1 MDIYDVIII
10 GAGPAGMF
18 AAYELCKSKTN
29 LKILII
35 DKGKSVEKRICPMK
49 ETGKCTNCETCDI
62 MCGVGGAGTFSDGL
76 LNLRPD
82 IGGNLE
88 EFTKDK
94 SDAWELVNYVDEI
107 YLKFGAP
114 KEKLGTDK
122 EKIDELKKKSASV
135 GVNFV
140 DIQQR
145 HMGSDGATKVIKNF
159 ADELKNKSVEI
170 LTEEEVQDLL
180 VEDNICKGVILS
192 NNRKIFSD
200 FTILCPGRIGV
211 GFTSRIINKHK
222 ISAKYGAIDIGV
234 RVEVPA
240 IIMDDIISI
249 NRDPKF
255 QLWTQ
260 QYGDFVRTFCTNH
273 HGFVVKENYKNFVC
287 VNGHSLLN
295 EKSENTNFAFLVRI
309 NLTEPLENTTL
320 YGELCAHTATLLG
333 GGKPLIQRLGD
344 LRRGRRSTPER
355 LKRSFV
361 EPTLKDVTPSNLA
374 MALSHR
380 ILADILEGLEKL
392 NAVIPGVAS
401 DSTLLYAP
409 EIKFYAMRVEIDKFI
424 TSLRSE
430 MLKSSA
436 DLNMQ
441 TSVKNLFAAGDG
453 AGLSRDIINASAT
466 GVLAGRG
473 ILNFLKR

>member
-1 MDIYDVIII
+1 MDKYDAIII

-18 AAYELCKSKTN
+18 AAYELCKN
-29 LKILII
+29 RNDLKILII
-35 DKGKSVEKRICPMK
+35 DKGKTVEKRICQMK
-49 ETGKCTNCETCDI
+49 ETEKCINCETCDI

-88 EFTKDK
+88 EFTKNK
-94 SDAWELVNYVDEI
+94 SDARELVNYVDEV
-107 YLKFGAP
+107 YVKFGAP
-114 KEKLGTDK
+114 KEKLGTCQ

-135 GVNFV
+135 GVHFV

-145 HMGSDGATKVIKNF
+145 HMGSDGATRVIKNF
-159 ADELKNKSVEI
+159 VDYLKSRNVEI
-170 LTEEEVQDLL
+170 LTEEEVEDLI
-180 VEDNICKGVILS
+180 VENNICKGIVLK
-192 NNRKIFSD
+192 NHPNRKIFSD
-200 FTILCPGRIGV
+200 QTILCPGRIGV
-211 GFTSRIINKHK
+211 GLTSKVINKHK
-222 ISAKYGAIDIGV
+222 ISARYKAIDIGV
-234 RVEVPA
+234 RVEIPA

-273 HGFVVKENYKNFVC
+273 HGFVVKERYKNFVC

-295 EKSENTNFAFLVRI
+295 EKSENTNFAFLVKI

-374 MALSHR
+374 MVFSHR

-401 DSTLLYAP
+401 DSTLIYAP
-409 EIKFYAMRVEIDKFI
+409 EIKFYAMRVEVDK
-424 TSLRSE
+424 
-430 MLKSSA
+430 A
-436 DLNMQ
+436 MQ

-473 ILNFLKR
+473 ILNFLK

>member
-1 MDIYDVIII
+1 MDICDVIIT

-18 AAYELCKSKTN
+18 AAYELCRHSSDM
-29 LKILII
+29 KILIV
-35 DKGKSVEKRICPMK
+35 DKGIAVEKRRCPMK

-114 KEKLGTDK
+114 EEKLGTNK

-159 ADELKNKSVEI
+159 ADYLKNNTVEI
-170 LTEEEVQDLL
+170 LTEEEVGDLI
-180 VEDNICKGVILS
+180 VEDNICKGVVL
-192 NNRKIFSD
+192 NDNRKFFSD

-211 GFTSRIINKHK
+211 GFTSKVINKHK
-222 ISAKYGAIDIGV
+222 ISARYGAIDIGV

-295 EKSENTNFAFLVRI
+295 EKSQNTNFAFLVRI

-409 EIKFYAMRVEIDKFI
+409 EIKFYAMRVEVDKF
-424 TSLRSE
+424 
-430 MLKSSA
+430 
-436 DLNMQ
+436 MQ

-473 ILNFLKR
+473 ILNFLR

>member
-1 MDIYDVIII
+1 MQKNKYDVIII

-18 AAYELCKSKTN
+18 AAYELCKSGKE
-29 LKILII
+29 KFILII
-35 DKGKSVEKRICPMK
+35 DKGRSVEKRRCPTK

-88 EFTKDK
+88 EFTKDRN
-94 SDAWELVNYVDEI
+94 DAWELVNYVDEI

-114 KEKLGTDK
+114 KEKLGTDEK
-122 EKIDELKKKSASV
+122 KIDELKKKSASV

-159 ADELKNKSVEI
+159 ADYLKNNSVKI
-170 LTEEEVQDLL
+170 LTEEEVVDLI
-180 VEDNICKGVILS
+180 VEDNICKGVILY
-192 NNRKIFSD
+192 NDRKFFSD
-200 FTILCPGRIGV
+200 RTILCPGRIGV
-211 GFTSRIINKHK
+211 EFTSKVINKHK

-295 EKSENTNFAFLVRI
+295 EKSQNTNFAFLVRI

-361 EPTLKDVTPSNLA
+361 EPTLKDVTSSNLA

-380 ILADILEGLEKL
+380 ILADIMEGLEKL
-392 NAVIPGVAS
+392 NTVIPGVAS
-401 DSTLLYAP
+401 DSTLIYAP
-409 EIKFYAMRVEIDKFI
+409 EIKFYAMRVEVDK
-424 TSLRSE
+424 
-430 MLKSSA
+430 A
-436 DLNMQ
+436 MQ

-453 AGLSRDIINASAT
+453 VGLSRDIINASAT

-473 ILNFLKR
+473 VLGVLKG

>member
-1 MDIYDVIII
+1 MDKYDVIII

-18 AAYELCKSKTN
+18 AAYELCKSGKE
-29 LKILII
+29 KSILII
-35 DKGKSVEKRICPMK
+35 DKGKPVEKRICYMK

-94 SDAWELVNYVDEI
+94 NDAWELVNYVDEI

-114 KEKLGTDK
+114 KEKLGTDEK
-122 EKIDELKKKSASV
+122 KIDELKKKSASV
-135 GVNFV
+135 GINFV

-159 ADELKNKSVEI
+159 ANYLKNNNVEI
-170 LTEEEVQDLL
+170 LTEEKVEDLI
-180 VEDNICKGVILS
+180 VEDNVCKGIVLD

-211 GFTSRIINKHK
+211 GFTSKIINKHK
-222 ISAKYGAIDIGV
+222 ISARYGAIDIGV

-295 EKSENTNFAFLVRI
+295 EKSQNTNFAFLVRI

-320 YGELCAHTATLLG
+320 YGELYAHTATLLG

-380 ILADILEGLEKL
+380 ILADIIEGLEKL

-409 EIKFYAMRVEIDKFI
+409 EIKFYAMRIEVDK
-424 TSLRSE
+424 S
-430 MLKSSA
+430 
-436 DLNMQ
+436 MQ

-473 ILNFLKR
+473 ILNFLK

>member
-1 MDIYDVIII
+1 MQMQKDKYDVIII

-18 AAYELCKSKTN
+18 AAYELCKSGKE
-29 LKILII
+29 KSILII
-35 DKGKSVEKRICPMK
+35 DKGRSVEKRRCPMK

-88 EFTKDK
+88 EFTKDRN
-94 SDAWELVNYVDEI
+94 DAWKLVNYVDEI

-114 KEKLGTDK
+114 KKKFGTDK

-159 ADELKNKSVEI
+159 ADELKKKGVEI
-170 LTEEEVQDLL
+170 LTDEEVGDLL
-180 VEDNICKGVILS
+180 VEDNICKGVILY
-192 NNRKIFSD
+192 NDRKIFSD
-200 FTILCPGRIGV
+200 LTILCPGRIGV
-211 GFTSRIINKHK
+211 GFTSKVINAHK

-234 RVEVPA
+234 RIEVPA

-295 EKSENTNFAFLVRI
+295 EKSQNTNFAFLVRI

-333 GGKPLIQRLGD
+333 GGRPLIPRLGD

-401 DSTLLYAP
+401 DSILLYAP
-409 EIKFYAMRVEIDKFI
+409 EIKFYAMRVEVDK
-424 TSLRSE
+424 
-430 MLKSSA
+430 A
-436 DLNMQ
+436 MQ

-473 ILNFLKR
+473 VLNFLK

>member
-1 MDIYDVIII
+1 MNMYDVIIT

-18 AAYELCKSKTN
+18 AAYELCKNRKD

-35 DKGKSVEKRICPMK
+35 DRGRPVEKRRCPMK
-49 ETGKCTNCETCDI
+49 ETGKCINCETCDI

-94 SDAWELVNYVDEI
+94 TAAWDLVKYVDEI
-107 YLKFGAP
+107 YVKFGAP
-114 KEKLGTDK
+114 KEKLGIDK
-122 EKIDELKKKSASV
+122 EKIDELRKKSASV
-135 GVNFV
+135 GINFV

-145 HMGSDGATKVIKNF
+145 HMGSDGAIKVIKNF
-159 ADELKNKSVEI
+159 ADELKVHGVEI
-170 LTEEEVQDLL
+170 LTESEVTDLI
-180 VEDNICKGVILS
+180 VENNICKGVVLK
-192 NNRKIFSD
+192 NNEKKFSAL
-200 FTILCPGRIGV
+200 TILCPGRIGV
-211 GFTSRIINKHK
+211 GFTSKVINKHK
-222 ISAKYGAIDIGV
+222 ISARYQSIDMGV

-240 IIMDDIISI
+240 IIMNDVISI

-287 VNGHSLLN
+287 INGHSLLN

-320 YGELCAHTATLLG
+320 YGELYAYTATLLG

-344 LRRGRRSTPER
+344 LRRGRRSTAER

-361 EPTLKDVTPSNLA
+361 EPTLKDVTPSNLS

-380 ILADILEGLEKL
+380 VLADILEGLEKL

-409 EIKFYAMRVEIDKFI
+409 EIKFYAMRLEVDG
-424 TSLRSE
+424 
-430 MLKSSA
+430 A
-436 DLNMQ
+436 MQ

-473 ILNFLKR
+473 ILKTLEKKEKENKENTKT